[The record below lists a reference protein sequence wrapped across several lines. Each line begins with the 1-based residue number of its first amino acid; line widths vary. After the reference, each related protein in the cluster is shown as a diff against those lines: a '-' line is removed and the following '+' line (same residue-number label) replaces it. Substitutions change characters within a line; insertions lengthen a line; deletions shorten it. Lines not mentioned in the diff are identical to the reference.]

1 MDIACVV
8 KSKAERKYVRRMLEA
23 VVVYIALVVLTTW
36 LVRHQ
41 HVKGWLLY
49 VVAVLPTLPVL
60 RMLQAVALYVAEET
74 DEFIRLLIVRSILLG
89 AAAMMAASTVMD
101 FLQSYAGVRPLPF
114 GLFIIF
120 WVVFG
125 LAQAIQRYKTYKVGS
140 DEEQA

>member
-1 MDIACVV
+1 MDVACLV
-8 KSKAERKYVRRMLEA
+8 KSKAERKYVKRIMQAVAVYL
-23 VVVYIALVVLTTW
+23 VVVLLTTW

-49 VVAVLPTLPVL
+49 AVAVLPVLPVL

-74 DEFIRLLIVRSILLG
+74 DEFLRLLIVRSILLG
-89 AAAMMAASTVMD
+89 AAAMMAASAVMD

-114 GLFIIF
+114 SLFMIF

-125 LAQAIQRYKTYKVGS
+125 AAQGIQRYKTYKVIS
-140 DEEQA
+140 DDE